1 MREQATLRQ
10 QGATRVPSNQT
21 PSYGEGFCSARRSSS
36 RGGGAVSSSVW
47 PSERREEAE
56 PLVGADAGGGEA
68 GGGGGGGG
76 EAGGGDGE
84 EGSLGN
90 LVRMTINARRWR
102 ERAAVAA
109 IRARVPGGAR
119 SQAEAGE
126 GGAARGPPVTSLSAL
141 AASVRELEE
150 GEGVATAEGMARR
163 RWWQRYG
170 DIRERTDVI
179 GRRANLVAA
188 EEEVQPASR
197 EPAPRRASLV
207 ASEAQLVRR

>member
-1 MREQATLRQ
+1 
-10 QGATRVPSNQT
+10 
-21 PSYGEGFCSARRSSS
+21 
-36 RGGGAVSSSVW
+36 
-47 PSERREEAE
+47 
-56 PLVGADAGGGEA
+56 
-68 GGGGGGGG
+68 
-76 EAGGGDGE
+76 
-84 EGSLGN
+84 
-90 LVRMTINARRWR
+90 MTINARRWR

-170 DIRERTDVI
+170 DIRERTDVL
-179 GRRANLVAA
+179 GRSVPPRA
-188 EEEVQPASR
+188 S
-197 EPAPRRASLV
+197 PRRRRCSRLV
-207 ASEAQLVRR
+207 ASLLLGAPAWSPRRRS